1 MYKVIDMD
9 SLMDRIMID
18 SAICNGKPIIRGKRI
33 TVQTILEYLSAG
45 DSKED
50 ILNEYPTLE
59 MEDINAC
66 IKFAAELMNHQ
77 YSIKAIV

>member
-1 MYKVIDMD
+1 MD

-77 YSIKAIV
+77 YSIKAIA